1 MADFGQNDEVV
12 SKRSTATTKSSW
24 GNDDEVVAST
34 PATSASAPVEGK
46 SGAAFG
52 VYPKPGM
59 APMKER
65 DTTTLGAFA
74 ASAGEAIAA
83 TPVALAG
90 ARGAM
95 AVTPAVLPVVG
106 PFAKPIAGIAGGI
119 AGGVLGSMG
128 VTGLEDAIDKV
139 FGTDILATR
148 EQQRRENPGASLAG
162 QVAGGSLSPFMR
174 PGMPSTIKEGLFGAG
189 IMSGIGAGQ
198 RAVSGEDILDPKMMA
213 IDVASGAFTKPTKLG
228 ERILGIPST
237 PKGAPDVTS
246 STDLPPKPTPESTP
260 EERAVYIDSLKKR
273 LAEKNATV
281 PVVEA
286 AFRDKKTGELLRVGK
301 AHDEQQKIELADT
314 HEQGFVDER
323 GNFLTRKEAA
333 ERVGTSGQ
341 IPVETY
347 TARELVSPSKT
358 VESITAD
365 IESLSQ
371 KLADA
376 ERSDA
381 YNTASNLRTEIKNLE
396 QKLEMVKRYG
406 PTEPKYRD
414 VTKTGPKLLEP
425 DVGLRSADLRN
436 AGDERFVIQETPVDT
451 TQKPYDPNQLVTRD
465 DYRTS
470 ISDKENKIL
479 TSELLAEEALAR
491 GNDAEAARHNQR
503 AVELQQEI
511 DQLRTDMP
519 AVKFADP
526 SKPTWEE
533 LHDHLYGAK
542 TVGEAFDRLSGLK
555 ELGRAKQLLLKALN
569 QSEFIRSAKL
579 EFSDELLSYTDANGV
594 QKQDAA
600 GLYHHENGEHKVT
613 LGATGDVRVLL
624 HEAMH
629 AGTVRLLAEGN
640 TRAAKELN
648 RLYEEFTTTQKAKY
662 QEALDAAL
670 KENGALTPAEY
681 AALEKKYL
689 DYGMTNVYEFVAE
702 AFTSRKFQNMLKE
715 ITTGQRQK
723 ASNSIWG
730 KFVEAVREGLN
741 IPEGARTA
749 LDDVLEHGTSLVKKS
764 KDFTSTDITTSP
776 MPSKSVKDMMRE
788 EESKPDPRDM
798 KNEDDFYK
806 TAVEIYEKSGDK
818 AAIEFYEGYKQYKK
832 TWLEP
837 VAETEKFVGTNLRN
851 KLAGERVTSNNKAE
865 ILDIA
870 NKDGV
875 NLEQLTYKI
884 DRGDKLDGAE
894 KTIADKF
901 RTFMDDLGKRAL
913 EAGVIRGWHEDYVAR
928 NVVSEGNVPKG
939 ALEEF
944 MRDIFGGG
952 EGGSGGSK
960 TTTKYGEQR
969 RLKTRADLLRHLD
982 GINGWLAE
990 NGKDYR
996 FKLKTDNLAEIYADY
1011 AHAVEKA
1018 IENKNLITNLKQVRN
1033 AAGESLI
1040 RPITKDDPLPH
1051 GWEVMDN
1058 SELAGYAVHP
1068 DLLPALRFVFDA
1080 GPGQL
1085 IEALGTV
1092 SQVTKR
1098 INVVGSFFHAKSLME
1113 VLSSA
1118 DIPIWTPLK
1127 EAIVLPL
1134 VEKGVKAAT
1143 GKELQL
1149 SAITKAVEQY
1159 KKGGVGDNVDKWIK
1173 EGRLQLDAPEDVA
1186 RGILSS
1192 MGKFADTM
1200 IGKYG
1205 PKTRVLESSLSTVE
1219 KYTLGLFDKY
1229 TWDYLHTGGKLMVAD
1244 AYLDRARLQ
1253 AAKEG
1258 KPFDE
1263 TAARIEISRF
1273 VNDSFGGLNWFDA
1286 ATATQN
1292 EFAKRMAMAAYSP
1305 AGRRGLQIVLFAPDW
1320 TISTLRAFSAALP
1333 SSLNPTKLSP
1343 VEGVKGLMNP
1353 TTKADYARLYQFKT
1367 ALTYLTLIN
1376 AINLMVADRP
1386 VWENKDPTR
1395 IEFPDG
1401 TSMQAM
1407 KHAMEPVHWIMDPD
1421 KTLSNK
1427 LGFIPKALMIGIA
1440 GTEYASPDAP
1450 KLVDRSALSRLKAAA
1465 SGALPFQVSAAMS
1478 APEGEGAKRALLGTM
1493 GFPVYG
1499 STAEQRKLKAAE
1511 RELQTKEL
1519 AYKYREKEIA
1529 AGREKMTPEHI
1540 KQGNMLRKRRE
1551 EMDKKMGK

>member
-1 MADFGQNDEVV
+1 MKPMA
-12 SKRSTATTKSSW
+12 
-24 GNDDEVVAST
+24 
-34 PATSASAPVEGK
+34 
-46 SGAAFG
+46 
-52 VYPKPGM
+52 
-59 APMKER
+59 ER
-65 DTTTLGAFA
+65 DTSTLGAFA

-83 TPVALAG
+83 TPAALAG

-95 AVTPAVLPVVG
+95 ALTPPVLPVVG
-106 PFAKPIAGIAGGI
+106 PFAKPIAGIAGGV
-119 AGGVLGSMG
+119 AGGILGSMG
-128 VTGLEDAIDKV
+128 VTSLEGAIDDV
-139 FGTDILATR
+139 FGTDILGTR
-148 EQQRRENPGASLAG
+148 EQQRRESPGASLAG

-174 PGMPSTIKEGLFGAG
+174 PGMPSTVKEGLFGAG
-189 IMSGIGAGQ
+189 VMSGIGAGQ

-213 IDVASGAFTKPTKLG
+213 IDAASGAFTKPTKLG

-246 STDLPPKPTPESTP
+246 STDLPPKPTPKSTP

-286 AFRDKKTGELLRVGK
+286 AFRNKETGEVQRVGK

-323 GNFLTRKEAA
+323 GNFLTRKEAWNRTKSA
-333 ERVGTSGQ
+333 GQ
-341 IPVETY
+341 IPEGQTPVEPQT
-347 TARELVSPSKT
+347 
-358 VESITAD
+358 
-365 IESLSQ
+365 
-371 KLADA
+371 
-376 ERSDA
+376 
-381 YNTASNLRTEIKNLE
+381 
-396 QKLEMVKRYG
+396 
-406 PTEPKYRD
+406 
-414 VTKTGPKLLEP
+414 
-425 DVGLRSADLRN
+425 GLRSQDLRN
-436 AGDERFVIQETPVDT
+436 AGDERFTVPELTATETPVDT
-451 TQKPYDPNQLVTRD
+451 TVSEQKPYDPNQLVTRD
-465 DYRTS
+465 DYRTA
-470 ISDKENKIL
+470 ISEKENKAL

-491 GNDAEAARHNQR
+491 GNEAEAARHNQR
-503 AVELQQEI
+503 AAELQQEL

-519 AVKFADP
+519 AVEFADP
-526 SKPTWEE
+526 KKPTWEE
-533 LHDHLYGAK
+533 TQDYLYGVK

-555 ELGRAKQLLLKALN
+555 DLNKIEKLLIKALN
-569 QSEFIRSAKL
+569 QSEFIRNAKL
-579 EFSDELLSYTDANGV
+579 DMQSSWLEYTDSNGEI
-594 QKQDAA
+594 KPAA
-600 GLYHHENGEHKVT
+600 GLYWG
-613 LGATGDVRVLL
+613 GADHRVQIGALGDVRVLL

-629 AGTVRLLAEGN
+629 AGTQRLLDVGN

-648 RLYEEFTTTQKAKY
+648 RLYEQFTTTQKAKY

-670 KENGALTPAEY
+670 KEKGSLTPREY
-681 AALEKKYL
+681 AALEDKYL
-689 DYGMTNVYEFVAE
+689 HYGMTNVHEFVAE
-702 AFTSRKFQNMLKE
+702 AFSSKEFQSMLKE
-715 ITTGQRQK
+715 IKTGERQK
-723 ASNSIWG
+723 GTNSIWG

-749 LDDVLEHGTSLVKKS
+749 LDDVLEQGVSLVKKS
-764 KDFTSTDITTSP
+764 KDFTKESSSNFATAAPSKASDKFIQDQEEVFWNKVQAVRDAKTIAQEAANKAFELYKENPNGKTKLDYTKAQKNEEAAVSEYNKYVPENELDRLDFLERESAFKKSKEALNKASTSP
-776 MPSKSVKDMMRE
+776 LPSKSVKEMMRE
-788 EESKPDPRDM
+788 EGSKPDPRDM
-798 KNEDDFYK
+798 KDEDDFYK
-806 TAVEIYEKSGDK
+806 TAVDIYEKSGDK
-818 AAIEFYEGYKQYKK
+818 AAIEFYEGYKEYKK

-901 RTFMDDLGKRAL
+901 RTFMDNLGKRAL
-913 EAGVIRGWHEDYVAR
+913 KAGVIRGWHEDYVAR
-928 NVVSEGNVPKG
+928 NVVSEGDVPKG

-952 EGGSGGSK
+952 EGGTGGSK
-960 TTTKYGEQR
+960 TTTKYGEPR
-969 RLKTRADLLRHLD
+969 RLKTREDLLRHLD

-1033 AAGESLI
+1033 AAGESLV

-1051 GWEVMDN
+1051 GWEVIDN

-1068 DLLPALRFVFDA
+1068 DLLPALKFVFDA

-1085 IEALGTV
+1085 MQALGTV
-1092 SQVTKR
+1092 SQITKR

-1118 DIPIWTPLK
+1118 QIPIWTPLK

-1134 VEKGVKAAT
+1134 VEKSVRAAT

-1149 SAITKAVEQY
+1149 SAITKAVDQY
-1159 KKGGVGDNVDKWIK
+1159 RNGGVGDNVDKWIK

-1286 ATATQN
+1286 AAGTQN

-1305 AGRRGLQIVLFAPDW
+1305 EGRRSLQIALFAPDW
-1320 TISTLRAFSAALP
+1320 TISTLRAFTAALP
-1333 SSLNPTKLSP
+1333 KSLNPTKLSP
-1343 VEGVKGLMNP
+1343 VEGIKGMINP
-1353 TTKADYARLYQFKT
+1353 TTKSDYARLYQFKT

-1376 AINLMVADRP
+1376 AINLMVANRP

-1427 LGFIPKALMIGIA
+1427 LGFIPKATMIGIA

-1499 STAEQRKLKAAE
+1499 STPEQRKLKAAE

-1519 AYKYREKEIA
+1519 AYKYRDKEIA

-1551 EMDKKMGK
+1551 EMDRKMGK